1 MRVSQVQPSKM
12 RSLVSAWKQ
21 DTAYNTFVYT
31 QFLISLPFTV
41 FNTYAIYQLQVVG
54 FLIGTDAEGAPCMT
68 YCIVPFGND
77 RLDLNSVLL
86 YMNAMTFGLGGFIMV
101 FLTAYA
107 DFWSEFA
114 CLFSVF

>member
-1 MRVSQVQPSKM
+1 M

-114 CLFSVF
+114 CLFPSSKSSGPNVST